1 VDTVL
6 DREIVSGVLPS
17 DMTARQVEH
26 EFRKLIG
33 QGVRIRPA
41 GRAKDD
47 PLSLLSRGY
56 TPKHKLRLFDATYY
70 LTNSRYDI
78 NFAFFVAYV
87 LLEANPTPHAA
98 PRERE
103 IHPRLFYKDLSL
115 VWRVATH
122 YIRSEEDNWIGK
134 GDLKRGFENGIE
146 MEYSAEE
153 TTNLPLEIQSALDV
167 ISRRARARRDDRAV
181 ELVLRNAPDGRFEPY
196 HDFIAPRRKAASYE
210 NNLINQGE
218 YVAFFERENDPTSLR
233 FVSGFEPDFKNGV
246 IEVSWLRSRM
256 YGGDVGKFRILSK
269 NGEIQYQFVAA
280 PKHVWII
287 PPQALTTEI
296 TTYGVRTIDVTA
308 DEDLFVPGYEYHFID
323 ETEEPPRLLSQIP
336 EGFAG
341 EASEVDPSRGDASP
355 WLDMLPVI
363 ERFRKTVLGRARRE
377 RSCTPPRESRSR

>member
-6 DREIVSGVLPS
+6 DTEIVSGILPS

-41 GRAKDD
+41 GRAKED
-47 PLSLLSRGY
+47 PSSLLSRGY
-56 TPKHKLRLFDATYY
+56 TPKHKLQFFDATCY
-70 LTNSRYDI
+70 LTNFRYDI

-87 LLEANPTPHAA
+87 LLDAK
-98 PRERE
+98 RE

-122 YIRSEEDNWIGK
+122 NNPSEPVKLIGK

-153 TTNLPLEIQSALDV
+153 TTNLPLEIQAALDL
-167 ISRRARARRDDRAV
+167 ISRKGRARRDDRAV
-181 ELVLRNAPDGRFEPY
+181 ELILRKAPDGRFEPY
-196 HDFIAPRRKAASYE
+196 RDFIAPRRKAASDE
-210 NNLINQGE
+210 SNLINHGE
-218 YVAFFERENDPTSLR
+218 YVASFARENDPTSLR
-233 FVSGFEPDFKNGV
+233 FVSGFEPDFENGI
-246 IEVSWLRSRM
+246 IEVRELRSRM

-269 NGEIQYQFVAA
+269 NGKIQYQFVAA

-287 PPQALTTEI
+287 PPQTLTTEI

-308 DEDLFVPGYEYHFID
+308 DENLFVPGYEYHFID
-323 ETEEPPRLLSQIP
+323 ETEDPPRLLSQIP

-341 EASEVDPSRGDASP
+341 EPSEVDPSRGDASR

-363 ERFRKTVLGRARRE
+363 EQFRRTVLRRARRE
-377 RSCTPPRESRSR
+377 RPRTPPRESRSR

>member
-1 VDTVL
+1 
-6 DREIVSGVLPS
+6 
-17 DMTARQVEH
+17 
-26 EFRKLIG
+26 
-33 QGVRIRPA
+33 
-41 GRAKDD
+41 
-47 PLSLLSRGY
+47 
-56 TPKHKLRLFDATYY
+56 
-70 LTNSRYDI
+70 LTNFRYDI

-87 LLEANPTPHAA
+87 LLGANPTPHAA
-98 PRERE
+98 PRKRE

-122 YIRSEEDNWIGK
+122 YIRSEGDNWIGK

-167 ISRRARARRDDRAV
+167 ISRKARARRDDRAV

-196 HDFIAPRRKAASYE
+196 RDFIAPRRKAASDE
-210 NNLINQGE
+210 SNLINHGE

-233 FVSGFEPDFKNGV
+233 FVSGFEPDFENGV
-246 IEVSWLRSRM
+246 IEVSRLRSRM

-269 NGEIQYQFVAA
+269 NGKIQYQFVAA

-296 TTYGVRTIDVTA
+296 TTYGVRTIDVAA

-363 ERFRKTVLGRARRE
+363 KRFRRTVLRRAGRE
-377 RSCTPPRESRSR
+377 RAWTPQR

>member
-6 DREIVSGVLPS
+6 DREIVSGILPS
-17 DMTARQVEH
+17 NMTARQVEH

-41 GRAKDD
+41 GGAKDD
-47 PLSLLSRGY
+47 PSSLLSRGY
-56 TPKHKLRLFDATYY
+56 TPKHKLRLFDVTYY
-70 LTNSRYDI
+70 LTNFRYDI

-87 LLEANPTPHAA
+87 LLEAKPGAA

-122 YIRSEEDNWIGK
+122 YIRSEEENWIGK
-134 GDLKRGFENGIE
+134 GDLKRGLENGIE

-167 ISRRARARRDDRAV
+167 ISRKARARRDDRAV

-196 HDFIAPRRKAASYE
+196 HDFIAPRRKAASNE
-210 NNLINQGE
+210 SNRINHGE
-218 YVAFFERENDPTSLR
+218 YVAFFERENAPTSLR
-233 FVSGFEPDFKNGV
+233 FVSGFEPDFENGI
-246 IEVSWLRSRM
+246 IEVSRLRSRM

-296 TTYGVRTIDVTA
+296 TTYGVRTIDVAA

-363 ERFRKTVLGRARRE
+363 KRFRRTVLRRAGRE
-377 RSCTPPRESRSR
+377 RAWTPQR

>member
-1 VDTVL
+1 VGTVL
-6 DREIVSGVLPS
+6 DKEIVRGVLPS
-17 DMTARQVEH
+17 DMTTRQVER

-47 PLSLLSRGY
+47 PSSLLSMGY
-56 TPKHKLRLFDATYY
+56 TPKHKVRLFEATYY
-70 LTNSRYDI
+70 LTNFRYDI

-87 LLEANPTPHAA
+87 SLDAK
-98 PRERE
+98 RE

-167 ISRRARARRDDRAV
+167 ISRKARARRDDRAV
-181 ELVLRNAPDGRFEPY
+181 ELILRNAPDGRFEPY
-196 HDFIAPRRKAASYE
+196 HDFIAPRRRAASDE
-210 NNLINQGE
+210 RNLINHGE
-218 YVAFFERENDPTSLR
+218 YVAFFGRKNDPTSLR
-233 FVSGFEPDFKNGV
+233 FVSGFEPDFENGI
-246 IEVSWLRSRM
+246 IEVSRLRSRM
-256 YGGDVGKFRILSK
+256 FGGDVEKFRILSK

-280 PKHVWII
+280 PKHAWII
-287 PPQALTTEI
+287 PAQALTTEI
-296 TTYGVRTIDVTA
+296 TTYGVRTIDVAA

-323 ETEEPPRLLSQIP
+323 ETEDPPRLLSQIP

-341 EASEVDPSRGDASP
+341 EASEVDPSRADASP

-363 ERFRKTVLGRARRE
+363 ERFRRTVLRRARRE
-377 RSCTPPRESRSR
+377 RACTPPRESRSR

>member
-6 DREIVSGVLPS
+6 DTEIVSGILPS

-41 GRAKDD
+41 GRAKED
-47 PLSLLSRGY
+47 PSSLLSRGY
-56 TPKHKLRLFDATYY
+56 TPKHKLQFFDATCY
-70 LTNSRYDI
+70 LTNFRYDI

-87 LLEANPTPHAA
+87 LLDAK
-98 PRERE
+98 RE

-122 YIRSEEDNWIGK
+122 YIRSEQDNWIGK

-153 TTNLPLEIQSALDV
+153 TTNLPLEIQAALDL
-167 ISRRARARRDDRAV
+167 ISRKGRARRDDRAV
-181 ELVLRNAPDGRFEPY
+181 ELILRKAPDGRFEPY
-196 HDFIAPRRKAASYE
+196 RDFIAPRRKAASDE
-210 NNLINQGE
+210 SNLINHGE
-218 YVAFFERENDPTSLR
+218 YVASFARENDPTSLR
-233 FVSGFEPDFKNGV
+233 FVSGFEPDFENGI
-246 IEVSWLRSRM
+246 IEVRELRSRM

-269 NGEIQYQFVAA
+269 NGKIQYQFVAA

-287 PPQALTTEI
+287 PPQTLTTEI
-296 TTYGVRTIDVTA
+296 TTYGVRTIDVAA
-308 DEDLFVPGYEYHFID
+308 DENLFVPGYEYHFID
-323 ETEEPPRLLSQIP
+323 ETEDPPRLLSQIP

-341 EASEVDPSRGDASP
+341 EPSEVDPSRGDASR

-363 ERFRKTVLGRARRE
+363 ERFRKTVLR
-377 RSCTPPRESRSR
+377 